1 MMDIFAKFN
10 SKALISEDT
19 IGKCT
24 EKYQLHRLLAD
35 PNADKLRK
43 KFNKKTGKY
52 EEKTVP
58 EKLREK
64 MESDDYD
71 GPKDPNS
78 YCGQKHLP
86 LIYCKTMQNVIMHM
100 LNKDEPF
107 SKFTEKDVAEIYG
120 YQKKNKL
127 RFLHNRSPIKNS
139 PKLKN

>member
-1 MMDIFAKFN
+1 MMDIFAKPN

-71 GPKDPNS
+71 GPKDPNLLWTKTS
-78 YCGQKHLP
+78 P

-100 LNKDEPF
+100 LNKDG
-107 SKFTEKDVAEIYG
+107 SLNLQRKM
-120 YQKKNKL
+120 
-127 RFLHNRSPIKNS
+127 
-139 PKLKN
+139 